1 MADIFMIKMDFV
13 QTMAFASVLYW
24 LGVNLCRRVKFL
36 IRYNIPPAVAGGL
49 LFAVLRLALG
59 SRVAFEFDLTLLE
72 PFMIAF
78 FTTIGL
84 GASVG
89 LMKRGGR
96 IAFKLLLAAAVLA
109 LLQNAAALAIG
120 GFTGLPPALAVLAG
134 SATMTGG
141 HGTGLVFA
149 DEIGKVFGLAGV
161 QATAIACATFG
172 VVAGSLLGGPL
183 AERLIKGRSLAR
195 EVNLE
200 TGYRKN
206 MIPDVF
212 SFGDRGEE
220 INTHSILMTIFQIT
234 FAVSVGMWLGGALG
248 ERNIFIPAYAIA
260 LTAGVLL
267 RNLGDRVNFL
277 RVNPRIVKHISGAC
291 LSFFLAFALMSVDLS
306 QLKDLAAPLL
316 AILLFQTLL
325 MAVFAFY
332 VTFPLTGGDYQAAV
346 IASGHA
352 GFGLGATPNA
362 IANME
367 AVCAKYGMATDAFF
381 AVAAVGAFF
390 IDIVNV
396 VVINV
401 LVKLFA

>member
-1 MADIFMIKMDFV
+1 MSDIFVVKMDFI
-13 QTMAFASVLYW
+13 QTMAFAAILYW
-24 LGVNLCRRVKFL
+24 LGVTLCRRVKFL

-49 LFAVLRLALG
+49 LFALLRLLAA
-59 SRVAFEFDLTLLE
+59 SRVGFEFDLTLME

-84 GASVG
+84 GASVA
-89 LMKRGGR
+89 LLRRGGR
-96 IAFKLLLAAAVLA
+96 AAFRLLLAACLLLV
-109 LLQNAAALAIG
+109 LQNAAAIMIG
-120 GFTGLPPALAVLAG
+120 KLSGLDPLLSVLAG

-149 DEIGKVFGLAGV
+149 DEFEKVLGLQGA
-161 QATAIACATFG
+161 QAAAIACATFG
-172 VVAGSLLGGPL
+172 VLAGSLLGGPI
-183 AERLIKGRSLAR
+183 AERLIKGRSLAN
-195 EVNLE
+195 EANIGE
-200 TGYRKN
+200 NYRKE

-212 SFGDRGEE
+212 SFGDTGEE
-220 INTHSILMTIFQIT
+220 INTHSILMAVFQIT
-234 FAVSVGMWLGGALG
+234 FAVGLGMWFSEWLGARGILL
-248 ERNIFIPAYAIA
+248 PAYAIA
-260 LTAGVLL
+260 LVAGMAI
-267 RNLGDRVNFL
+267 RNAGDHARLL

-291 LSFFLAFALMSVDLS
+291 LSFFLAFALMSVDLTA
-306 QLKDLAAPLL
+306 LAGLAAPLISIL
-316 AILLFQTLL
+316 AVQVVLMIL
-325 MAVFAFY
+325 FAFY
-332 VTFPLTGGDYQAAV
+332 VTFRLTGGDYQAAV
-346 IASGHA
+346 ITAGHA

-367 AVCAKYGMATDAFF
+367 AVCAKYGMAPDAFF